1 MSDDHSEHLSATTA
15 TAIATSAPVDTVLSA
30 PSAVAAAA
38 VGLAKPM
45 YPSIGSVAANT
56 TQRVEHASG
65 IAASATTATPTPT
78 PPASAISQLPG
89 DSLQSALQSPGGNMQ
104 VDQNTEYTFSQISE
118 SISRSVHIDSTSG
131 QQRIQQQGQVHP
143 HLGAE
148 HQGHMRKHSFGSRGS
163 SVASGAGPN
172 SPSSNIHAMHD
183 SEGLRRESI
192 SSAGLA
198 HQAQFTFSSPTQ
210 TNTHLSH
217 AQNMRAM
224 PRVPPHHP
232 TQGPLRPH
240 NRSPEYHTGVP
251 FPPQAEE
258 DICMSESPMPDDNDS
273 SKDSVSYYR
282 RDSDDYSGNYP
293 EGGPFQHPGQHHPQY
308 PASPHNDARST
319 SSPLCTDSESIGLG
333 GVTMPAKS
341 AVLYHA
347 GYNSGRGAVW
357 RFFKVVEARVSGNT
371 DRAEC
376 LLCQKRM
383 LGKSADMKKHIILS
397 CPFRGDISSDM
408 QPILAIV
415 RAELENPKKRAK
427 RNSNTPIVMR
437 PDGTF
442 VADANA
448 YTGHPYNDNSLTAR
462 LQAAN
467 AAHLHHRSPSHP
479 RPGPYDFHGEAHR
492 AKMARHSRD
501 PMRSGQSGSRM
512 EGLGIGTGGGSG
524 GGSMGGPEPNIQR
537 FGSPSNAHSHAHSA
551 MPMPPPGHSS
561 RAQPIPPSMQLKS
574 PVPLHTFTPRHPG
587 HQSQPMM
594 PNMQP
599 PPPPPPSQRQSQ
611 HQPLPVLQPPPPPRQ
626 AQAQP
631 QQQQQQPPPSQQRSQ
646 RVSPTQHQQQLQQPQ
661 QQPQQPPQQ
670 QPPTSMPPAQQAQPP
685 SRYYPP
691 GQAGPSHLAQP
702 HPLPHGPSPRPGGPP
717 HVLQPAVPRFVQ
729 SSGSS
734 LGRLR
739 SKLRQH
745 IPVFGVWLSIP
756 SVVTARMLAAQGFD
770 WACIDMEHSPISPTL
785 MAEMVAAV
793 ASSGTCVPI
802 VRVPSQAPE
811 WLRWALD
818 AGAHGIIVPRVE
830 TPEEMR
836 NIISL
841 CSYPPLGKRSI
852 GAPFAAHPF
861 GIRGPRAIHEY
872 MEAVSGNVLV
882 IPQIESIEGA
892 ANLKAIL
899 AVGGMD
905 AVFVGP
911 YNLSASVRASQE
923 HIQDV
928 FGAIEKAAKDENMPI
943 GIYAATGEV
952 AWNKMKDGYTLL
964 VAACDVDCLASSASE
979 NLERAKGEASRQY
992 R

>member
-1 MSDDHSEHLSATTA
+1 
-15 TAIATSAPVDTVLSA
+15 
-30 PSAVAAAA
+30 
-38 VGLAKPM
+38 
-45 YPSIGSVAANT
+45 
-56 TQRVEHASG
+56 
-65 IAASATTATPTPT
+65 
-78 PPASAISQLPG
+78 
-89 DSLQSALQSPGGNMQ
+89 
-104 VDQNTEYTFSQISE
+104 
-118 SISRSVHIDSTSG
+118 
-131 QQRIQQQGQVHP
+131 
-143 HLGAE
+143 
-148 HQGHMRKHSFGSRGS
+148 
-163 SVASGAGPN
+163 
-172 SPSSNIHAMHD
+172 
-183 SEGLRRESI
+183 
-192 SSAGLA
+192 
-198 HQAQFTFSSPTQ
+198 
-210 TNTHLSH
+210 
-217 AQNMRAM
+217 
-224 PRVPPHHP
+224 
-232 TQGPLRPH
+232 
-240 NRSPEYHTGVP
+240 
-251 FPPQAEE
+251 
-258 DICMSESPMPDDNDS
+258 
-273 SKDSVSYYR
+273 
-282 RDSDDYSGNYP
+282 
-293 EGGPFQHPGQHHPQY
+293 
-308 PASPHNDARST
+308 
-319 SSPLCTDSESIGLG
+319 
-333 GVTMPAKS
+333 
-341 AVLYHA
+341 
-347 GYNSGRGAVW
+347 
-357 RFFKVVEARVSGNT
+357 
-371 DRAEC
+371 
-376 LLCQKRM
+376 
-383 LGKSADMKKHIILS
+383 
-397 CPFRGDISSDM
+397 
-408 QPILAIV
+408 
-415 RAELENPKKRAK
+415 
-427 RNSNTPIVMR
+427 
-437 PDGTF
+437 
-442 VADANA
+442 
-448 YTGHPYNDNSLTAR
+448 
-462 LQAAN
+462 
-467 AAHLHHRSPSHP
+467 
-479 RPGPYDFHGEAHR
+479 
-492 AKMARHSRD
+492 
-501 PMRSGQSGSRM
+501 
-512 EGLGIGTGGGSG
+512 
-524 GGSMGGPEPNIQR
+524 
-537 FGSPSNAHSHAHSA
+537 

-830 TPEEMR
+830 TPDEMR

-943 GIYAATGEV
+943 GIYAATGE
-952 AWNKMKDGYTLL
+952 
-964 VAACDVDCLASSASE
+964 
-979 NLERAKGEASRQY
+979 
-992 R
+992 

>member
-30 PSAVAAAA
+30 PSAVAAAE

-89 DSLQSALQSPGGNMQ
+89 DSLRSALQSPGGNMQ

-148 HQGHMRKHSFGSRGS
+148 HQGHIRKHSFGSRGS

-172 SPSSNIHAMHD
+172 SPGSNIHAMHD

-308 PASPHNDARST
+308 PTSPHNDARST

-492 AKMARHSRD
+492 AKMARHS
-501 PMRSGQSGSRM
+501 
-512 EGLGIGTGGGSG
+512 
-524 GGSMGGPEPNIQR
+524 
-537 FGSPSNAHSHAHSA
+537 
-551 MPMPPPGHSS
+551 
-561 RAQPIPPSMQLKS
+561 
-574 PVPLHTFTPRHPG
+574 
-587 HQSQPMM
+587 
-594 PNMQP
+594 
-599 PPPPPPSQRQSQ
+599 
-611 HQPLPVLQPPPPPRQ
+611 
-626 AQAQP
+626 
-631 QQQQQQPPPSQQRSQ
+631 
-646 RVSPTQHQQQLQQPQ
+646 
-661 QQPQQPPQQ
+661 
-670 QPPTSMPPAQQAQPP
+670 
-685 SRYYPP
+685 
-691 GQAGPSHLAQP
+691 
-702 HPLPHGPSPRPGGPP
+702 
-717 HVLQPAVPRFVQ
+717 
-729 SSGSS
+729 
-734 LGRLR
+734 
-739 SKLRQH
+739 
-745 IPVFGVWLSIP
+745 
-756 SVVTARMLAAQGFD
+756 
-770 WACIDMEHSPISPTL
+770 
-785 MAEMVAAV
+785 
-793 ASSGTCVPI
+793 
-802 VRVPSQAPE
+802 
-811 WLRWALD
+811 
-818 AGAHGIIVPRVE
+818 
-830 TPEEMR
+830 
-836 NIISL
+836 
-841 CSYPPLGKRSI
+841 
-852 GAPFAAHPF
+852 
-861 GIRGPRAIHEY
+861 
-872 MEAVSGNVLV
+872 
-882 IPQIESIEGA
+882 
-892 ANLKAIL
+892 
-899 AVGGMD
+899 
-905 AVFVGP
+905 
-911 YNLSASVRASQE
+911 
-923 HIQDV
+923 
-928 FGAIEKAAKDENMPI
+928 
-943 GIYAATGEV
+943 
-952 AWNKMKDGYTLL
+952 
-964 VAACDVDCLASSASE
+964 
-979 NLERAKGEASRQY
+979 
-992 R
+992 